1 MRMAVVNIREVRV
14 LVDQSGMAMPV
25 LMRLDPGPVA
35 VMVMLVVRIVD
46 MGVAVLDRFVRVQ
59 VIMPLG
65 EMQPHAPA
73 H

>member
-1 MRMAVVNIREVRV
+1 MRMAVVSIREVRV

-25 LMRLDPGPVA
+25 LMRLDAAPGA
-35 VMVMLVVRIVD
+35 LMVMLVVRIVD